1 MRTAYVSIDS
11 DSINRTRTWR
21 FSSHA
26 CCQCTV
32 LPYHS
37 GVELQSSCRCAPYPI
52 EHQEQGSLHRLGMP
66 QPMHRNKRERLSVLI
81 RSKVL
86 HKCSVQLA
94 VRRSRCSDGAR
105 FAKVNEMETGSK
117 VPFVFGV
124 CKCRTAADTGSA
136 RQQRAGTI
144 LMQICSLQHAN

>member
-1 MRTAYVSIDS
+1 MICSPAPAPSMLLFHFPIREGRRVDPLV
-11 DSINRTRTWR
+11 W
-21 FSSHA
+21 
-26 CCQCTV
+26 
-32 LPYHS
+32 
-37 GVELQSSCRCAPYPI
+37 CRCYN
-52 EHQEQGSLHRLGMP
+52 QEQGSLHRLGMP
-66 QPMHRNKRERLSVLI
+66 QPMHQNKRERLSVLI

-86 HKCSVQLA
+86 HKSSVQLA